1 MLKSVFE
8 GRESVQ
14 QTYNN
19 ILIYLNSILSKD
31 SVDELNVDLNVL
43 EDVLTLNDDNEDYAI
58 FKMEFFNILDKYL
71 LLFGILIKDEKTF
84 DVYFKTCYLLY
95 NLSILDYYKEEVS
108 IILHGD
114 YNEDD
119 KVYLLFSLY
128 FEETSDVIEAVHVSP
143 LFFNLIENNIKE
155 EKTYNMDLIQRA
167 VLFSKYDEKIKS
179 TILFKQIMTGDKIYN
194 LSIKNDLNIIKD
206 ELTERVFKDLINK
219 YEYKDELEKVS
230 DELVFTLLFYHYDVI
245 IDLTKVLD
253 RDYILS
259 LFNKPILEID
269 NIISNVNLR
278 LTTILNGA
286 KDE

>member
-14 QTYNN
+14 QTYDN

-43 EDVLTLNDDNEDYAI
+43 EDMLILNDNNEDYAI

-71 LLFGILIKDEKTF
+71 LLFGILIKEEKTF

-119 KVYLLFSLY
+119 KVHLLFSLY
-128 FEETSDVIEAVHVSP
+128 FEETSDVIEAVHTSP
-143 LFFNLIENNIKE
+143 LFFNIIENNIKE

-167 VLFSKYDEKIKS
+167 VMFSKYDEKIKS

-194 LSIKNDLNIIKD
+194 LSIKNDLNLIKD

-245 IDLTKVLD
+245 VDLTKVLD

-269 NIISNVNLR
+269 SVISNVNLR

>member
-14 QTYNN
+14 QTYDN

-43 EDVLTLNDDNEDYAI
+43 EDMLILNDNNEDYAI
-58 FKMEFFNILDKYL
+58 FKINFFDILDKYL
-71 LLFGILIKDEKTF
+71 LLFGIVIKDEKTF
-84 DVYFKTCYLLY
+84 DVYFKTTYLLY
-95 NLSILDYYKEEVS
+95 NLNVLDYYKEEVS
-108 IILHGD
+108 IILNGD
-114 YNEDD
+114 YTDDD
-119 KVYLLFSLY
+119 KVYLLYALY
-128 FEETSDVIEAVHVSP
+128 FEETSDVIEAVHTSP
-143 LFFNLIENNIKE
+143 LFFNFIENNLKE
-155 EKTYNMDLIQRA
+155 EKVYNMELIQRA

-179 TILFKQIMTGDKIYN
+179 TILFKEVMTGDIIYN
-194 LSIKNDLNIIKD
+194 LSIKNDLDIIKG
-206 ELTERVFKDLINK
+206 ELTERVFKNLLNK
-219 YEYKDELEKVS
+219 YEYKDELEKVT
-230 DELVFTLLFYHYDVI
+230 DEIVFTLLFYHYDVI
-245 IDLTKVLD
+245 VDLTKVLD

>member
-14 QTYNN
+14 QTYDN

-31 SVDELNVDLNVL
+31 STDELNVDLNVL
-43 EDVLTLNDDNEDYAI
+43 EDMLTLNDNNEDYVI

-71 LLFGILIKDEKTF
+71 LLFGILIKEEKTY

-128 FEETSDVIEAVHVSP
+128 FEETSDVIEAVHTSP
-143 LFFNLIENNIKE
+143 LFFNIIENNIKE

-167 VLFSKYDEKIKS
+167 VMFSKYDEKIKS

-194 LSIKNDLNIIKD
+194 LSIKNDLNLIKD

-245 IDLTKVLD
+245 VDLTKVLD

>member
-14 QTYNN
+14 QTYDN

-43 EDVLTLNDDNEDYAI
+43 EDMLILNDNNEDYAI

-71 LLFGILIKDEKTF
+71 LLFGILIKEEKTY

-128 FEETSDVIEAVHVSP
+128 FEETSDVIEAVDTSP
-143 LFFNLIENNIKE
+143 LFFNIIENNIKE

-167 VLFSKYDEKIKS
+167 VIFSKYDEKIKS
-179 TILFKQIMTGDKIYN
+179 TVLFKEIMTGDKIYS

-206 ELTERVFKDLINK
+206 ELTERVFKNLINK
-219 YEYKDELEKVS
+219 YEYKDELVRVS

-245 IDLTKVLD
+245 IDLTKALD

>member
-14 QTYNN
+14 QTYDN

-31 SVDELNVDLNVL
+31 STDELNVDLNVL
-43 EDVLTLNDDNEDYAI
+43 EDMLTLNDNNEDYAI

-71 LLFGILIKDEKTF
+71 LLFGILIKEEKTY

-128 FEETSDVIEAVHVSP
+128 FEETSDVIEAVHTSP
-143 LFFNLIENNIKE
+143 LFFNIIENNTKE

-167 VLFSKYDEKIKS
+167 VMFSKYDEKIKS

-194 LSIKNDLNIIKD
+194 LSIKNDLNLIKD

-219 YEYKDELEKVS
+219 YEYKDELEKVG

-245 IDLTKVLD
+245 VDLTKVLD

-269 NIISNVNLR
+269 SVISNVNLR